1 MLSSKKTTQYLF
13 VAYLFL
19 LSWCILLKF
28 ETQLENIVFFRD
40 TRVINWI
47 PFAQPTIVNGEVVE
61 AEMVLNLLFF
71 VPLGLCLP
79 LIKSNWS
86 YRKVIALGFL
96 LSLLYES
103 LQFALAIGMS
113 DVTDLLLNTLG
124 VCLGL
129 LLYQLSLKILASQ
142 TITWVNGFGLV
153 FVGLPLSLLLLLT
166 IAGILF

>member
-1 MLSSKKTTQYLF
+1 M
-13 VAYLFL
+13 
-19 LSWCILLKF
+19 LKF

-40 TRVINWI
+40 NRVINWI
-47 PFAQPTIVNGEVVE
+47 PFAQPAIVNGEVVE

-71 VPLGLCLP
+71 VPFGLCLP
-79 LIKSNWS
+79 LIKSSWS
-86 YRKVIALGFL
+86 YRKVIVLGFL
-96 LSLLYES
+96 LSLLYEG

-129 LLYQLSLKILASQ
+129 FLYQLSLKILASQ
-142 TITWVNGFGLV
+142 TRTWVNGFGIV